1 MNKQEAAQLLEL
13 IELAYPYVYKD
24 MDNLR
29 RRATVRMWAAS
40 FPRVPYPII
49 EECFNCYRLE
59 NRYPPTVADI
69 NEELRAFHARARQAA
84 DINRILENAE
94 GEAHFRRLMAA
105 SAPGDPVFPEIA
117 GEGHYPSL

>member
-24 MDNLR
+24 MDNFR

-40 FPRVPYPII
+40 FPQVPYPII

-69 NEELRAFHARARQAA
+69 NEELRGFHARARQAA
-84 DINRILENAE
+84 DISRILDNAE
-94 GEAHFRRLMAA
+94 REAHFRRLMAS
-105 SAPGDPVFPEIA
+105 SAPADPGLPEST
-117 GEGHYPSL
+117 GEGF